1 MLSGG
6 VGKMVQEIQHRV
18 LTVMSEMLH
27 VREIEI
33 SVEASLR
40 DDLQMDSLKMMTLMI
55 LLEDEFQQT
64 IPPEEVTGLQTVN
77 DVVGFIEKKIS
88 ETPPP

>member
-1 MLSGG
+1 
-6 VGKMVQEIQHRV
+6 MVQEIQHRV